1 MRNDKRGRERKGED
15 GRRAKVNLD
24 SGVLKIKKTK
34 KARKTHHAPILIAS
48 SDRHSVKQRAALILK
63 SQCPS
68 LFTV

>member
-24 SGVLKIKKTK
+24 SGVLKTKNKKNP
-34 KARKTHHAPILIAS
+34 RKTHHVPILFAS
-48 SDRHSVKQRAALILK
+48 SDRHSVKQRAALILN

-68 LFTV
+68 LSTV